1 MESISEVFGCS
12 EWRRPTKTKRRSRMS
27 GARLWPRASKVL
39 VAVAFAGSM
48 MCAHPGAQKSGDS
61 FERWAK
67 AHAIQLQTVE
77 LGSDINDL
85 RQLKSLIGA
94 ARVVAIGEPTHGA
107 HEPLAFRNRLFRY
120 LVEELG
126 FTAIAIESG
135 LPDSPPTSDFVAGG
149 PGTVR
154 QVVRSSLTCGLGA
167 YQENEDLAQWMREYN
182 AKAVSARKV
191 RFYAIDLGRCGEG
204 TPLAFENALTYLTRV
219 DQASGQRM
227 RATFQ
232 PYLDRLSAPNAA
244 PLSQAESDSLSAAI
258 EDLLALLERE
268 RLTFIAS
275 TSEADYEWAHRNAIV
290 ARQSH
295 RLYRVS
301 PYAPGG
307 GGRSSA
313 WRGLNQRD
321 AAMADNVRWV
331 LEREGPTGRVL
342 VFAHNGHVM
351 NAPAAGEMWRSFA
364 FERPPTVMGQHLRS
378 ALGSD
383 LVIIG
388 LSSAENGAGLP
399 TGSLEPGGL
408 DATLLR
414 VGAPLFLLDLRAAR
428 SDRAVA
434 AWLAEQR
441 QLRTNFTSSLTM
453 SPSVAFDALLFVNTL
468 TPARTT
474 PE

>member
-1 MESISEVFGCS
+1 MGRISEVFGYS
-12 EWRRPTKTKRRSRMS
+12 ERTRPTKAKRRIWMS
-27 GARLWPRASKVL
+27 GARLWLRASRLL
-39 VAVAFAGSM
+39 VAVAFGGSL
-48 MCAHPGAQKSGDS
+48 MCAHPDAQQSGEG

-67 AHAIQLQTVE
+67 VHAIQMQTVE
-77 LGSDINDL
+77 LESDVDDM
-85 RQLKSLIGA
+85 RRLKSLIGA
-94 ARVVAIGEPTHGA
+94 ARVVALGEPTHGA

-135 LPDSPPTSDFVAGG
+135 LPDSRPIFDFVAGG

-154 QVVRSSLTCGLGA
+154 QVVRGGLTCGLGA
-167 YQENEDLAQWMREYN
+167 YQENEELAQWMREYN
-182 AKAVSARKV
+182 AKAEPARKV

-204 TPLAFENALTYLTRV
+204 TPLSFENALTYLTRV
-219 DQASGQRM
+219 DPASGQRM
-227 RATFQ
+227 RATFKS
-232 PYLDRLSAPNAA
+232 YLERLSAANAA

-268 RLTFIAS
+268 RLTFIAAS
-275 TSEADYEWAHRNAIV
+275 SEADYEWAHRNAIV
-290 ARQSH
+290 ARQAH
-295 RLYRVS
+295 RLYRVR
-301 PYAPGG
+301 PTEA

-321 AAMADNVRWV
+321 AAMADDVRWV

-351 NAPAAGEMWRSFA
+351 NAPAVGEMWRSFA

-378 ALGSD
+378 ALGAD

-388 LSSAENGAGLP
+388 ISSAQNGAGLP
-399 TGSLEPGGL
+399 TASLESGGL
-408 DATLLR
+408 DAALSR
-414 VGAPLFLLDLRAAR
+414 VGMPLFLLDLRAAR
-428 SDRAVA
+428 SDRVVA
-434 AWLAEQR
+434 AWLAEPR
-441 QLRTNFTSSLTM
+441 QLRTNFTTSLTV

-474 PE
+474 PQ

>member
-1 MESISEVFGCS
+1 
-12 EWRRPTKTKRRSRMS
+12 
-27 GARLWPRASKVL
+27 
-39 VAVAFAGSM
+39 
-48 MCAHPGAQKSGDS
+48 MCAHPDAQQGNES

-67 AHAIQLQTVE
+67 AHAIRLQTVE
-77 LGSDINDL
+77 LRRDFDDM
-85 RQLKSLIGA
+85 RRLKSLIGA
-94 ARVVAIGEPTHGA
+94 ARVVALGEPTHGA

-135 LPDSPPTSDFVAGG
+135 LPDSRPIFDFVAGG
-149 PGTVR
+149 PGTVT
-154 QVVRSSLTCGLGA
+154 QVVRGSLTCGLGA

-182 AKAVSARKV
+182 AKAVPARKV
-191 RFYAIDLGRCGEG
+191 RFYSIDLGRCGEG
-204 TPLAFENALTYLTRV
+204 TDLAFEKALTYLTRV
-219 DQASGQRM
+219 DPASGQRM

-244 PLSQAESDSLSAAI
+244 PLSQTESDSLSAAI

-268 RLTFIAS
+268 RLTFIAT

-290 ARQSH
+290 ARQAH

-307 GGRSSA
+307 GGKSSA

-331 LEREGPTGRVL
+331 LEREGPTGRVI

-351 NAPAAGEMWRSFA
+351 NAPAAGELWRSFE
-364 FERPPTVMGQHLRS
+364 FERPPTAMGQHLRS
-378 ALGSD
+378 ALGAD

-388 LSSAENGAGLP
+388 VSSAENGAGLP

-408 DATLLR
+408 DAALSHAGT
-414 VGAPLFLLDLRAAR
+414 PLFLLDLRAAR

-434 AWLAEQR
+434 AWLAERR
-441 QLRTNFTSSLTM
+441 QLRTNFSTSLTV

-474 PE
+474 PQ

>member
-1 MESISEVFGCS
+1 MGSISEVFGCS
-12 EWRRPTKTKRRSRMS
+12 ERTQPAKTKRRSRMS
-27 GARLWPRASKVL
+27 GARLWPRASRLL
-39 VAVAFAGSM
+39 VAVAFAGSL
-48 MCAHPGAQKSGDS
+48 MCAHPEAQQSDGT

-77 LGSDINDL
+77 LGSDVGDMP
-85 RQLKSLIGA
+85 QLKSLIGA
-94 ARVVAIGEPTHGA
+94 ARVVALGEPTHGA

-135 LPDSPPTSDFVAGG
+135 LPDSRPIFDFIAGG

-154 QVVRSSLTCGLGA
+154 QVVRGSLTCGLGA
-167 YQENEDLAQWMREYN
+167 YQENEELVQWMREYN
-182 AKAVSARKV
+182 AKAVPARKV

-204 TPLAFENALTYLTRV
+204 TPLAFKNALTYLTRV
-219 DQASGQRM
+219 DPASGKRM

-232 PYLDRLSAPNAA
+232 SYLKRLSAANAA
-244 PLSQAESDSLSAAI
+244 PLSQAESDRLSAAI

-268 RLTFIAS
+268 RLTYIAAS
-275 TSEADYEWAHRNAIV
+275 SEADYEWAHRNAIV
-290 ARQSH
+290 ARQAH
-295 RLYRVS
+295 RLYRVR
-301 PYAPGG
+301 PDAPGSG
-307 GGRSSA
+307 GMSSV

-321 AAMADNVRWV
+321 AAMADDVRWV
-331 LEREGPTGRVL
+331 LNREGPTGRVL

-364 FERPPTVMGQHLRS
+364 FERPSTAMGQHLRS
-378 ALGSD
+378 ALGDD

-388 LSSAENGAGLP
+388 LSSAQNGAGLP
-399 TGSLEPGGL
+399 TASLESGGL
-408 DATLLR
+408 DAALSR
-414 VGAPLFLLDLRAAR
+414 VGLPLFLLDLRAAR

-434 AWLAEQR
+434 AWLAERR
-441 QLRTNFTSSLTM
+441 QLRTNFTTSLTM

>member
-1 MESISEVFGCS
+1 SRWLVVVTFIGASVCTS
-12 EWRRPTKTKRRSRMS
+12 PAAQRSDNI
-27 GARLWPRASKVL
+27 
-39 VAVAFAGSM
+39 F
-48 MCAHPGAQKSGDS
+48 D
-61 FERWAK
+61 RWAK
-67 AHAIQLQTVE
+67 SRAAPIKAVE
-77 LGSDINDL
+77 LSESVADL
-85 RQLKSLIGA
+85 RRLKPIIGA
-94 ARVVAIGEPTHGA
+94 ARVVALGEPTHGA

-120 LVEELG
+120 LVEVLG

-135 LPDSPPTSDFVAGG
+135 LPDSRPIFDFVAGR
-149 PGTVR
+149 PGTAR
-154 QVVRSSLTCGLGA
+154 QVVRGSLTCGLGA

-182 AKAVSARKV
+182 AKAVPARKV
-191 RFYAIDLGRCGEG
+191 RFYSIDLGRCGEG
-204 TPLAFENALTYLTRV
+204 TPLAFENAITYLTRV
-219 DQASGQRM
+219 DPASGQRM

-244 PLSQAESDSLSAAI
+244 PLSQTESDSLSAAI

-268 RLTFIAS
+268 RLTFIAA

-290 ARQSH
+290 ARQAH

-321 AAMADNVRWV
+321 GAMADNVRWV

-351 NAPAAGEMWRSFA
+351 NAPAAGEMWKSFA
-364 FERPPTVMGQHLRS
+364 FERPPTAMGQHLRS
-378 ALGSD
+378 ALGAD

-388 LSSAENGAGLP
+388 VSSAENGTGLP

-408 DATLLR
+408 DAALSRL
-414 VGAPLFLLDLRAAR
+414 GPPLFILDLRAAL
-428 SDRAVA
+428 SDRALA
-434 AWLAEQR
+434 AWLAEPR
-441 QLRTNFTSSLTM
+441 QLRANFTTSLTV

-468 TPARTT
+468 TPARNTSQ
-474 PE
+474 